1 VSPARART
9 SDAAIIAAAR
19 ELLEAEGLDAV
30 TMAAVAERVGIRP
43 PSLYKHVR
51 DRSALLMAVAEDA
64 AAELASV
71 LEAAAGTDADEPAA
85 RVASL
90 AAAYRVHAHRTPRAA
105 ALLFS
110 DLEPSARPPVEVG
123 GRAARPVVEVAAALA
138 GPDLALPSA
147 RVLTAFVH
155 GFTSMELAGAFRLGG
170 DVDEAFRLGVEAL
183 ARGLAAGR

>member
-9 SDAAIIAAAR
+9 SDAEIIAAAR
-19 ELLEAEGLDAV
+19 ALLEAEGLDAV
-30 TMAAVAERVGIRP
+30 TMASVAERVGVKP

-51 DRSALLMAVAEDA
+51 DRSALLVAVAEDA

-71 LEAAAGTDADEPAA
+71 LEGAAGTAEDDPAA

-90 AAAYRVHAHRTPRAA
+90 AAAYRAHAHRAPRAA

-110 DLEPSARPPVEVG
+110 DLEPSARPPVEAG
-123 GRAARPVVEVAAALA
+123 ARAARPVIEVAAALA
-138 GPDLALPSA
+138 GVDRALPAA
-147 RVLTAFVH
+147 RVLTAFAH

-170 DVDEAFRLGVEAL
+170 DPDEAFRLGVEAL
-183 ARGLAAGR
+183 ARGLAASR